1 VWAPAR
7 WDGPRG
13 VGQPR
18 APQNRPRTGGEAL
31 GHGCGTWRGGKG
43 VRLGRAGLGGAGHG
57 GGAGLLAALALGW
70 AVGGRA

>member
-1 VWAPAR
+1 
-7 WDGPRG
+7 
-13 VGQPR
+13 
-18 APQNRPRTGGEAL
+18 L

-57 GGAGLLAALALGW
+57 EGEGLLAALALGW